1 MRRTTISHFTFLIL
15 IQVRLSIVIKGRP
28 AQRFTLP
35 PLYNSKLPFSTFTSP
50 KSFFTSGAEFSR
62 PSVK

>member
-15 IQVRLSIVIKGRP
+15 IQVRLSIVIKGRS
-28 AQRFTLP
+28 AQRLTL